1 MNDILTSARRLPQR
15 VIIRVLKR
23 MFTLPAPAARLIL
36 NDIIKPKKIHKQWIY
51 RVRRRENKGWFGC
64 WIGDNL
70 HKLDSV
76 SLLKRVH
83 EADVI
88 LFYVH
93 GGSFR
98 LGNSTM
104 YMDTNISW
112 LKMLKER
119 HGLSAMIMSVDYRL
133 APEHKFPGPIE
144 DVVRAYEYLISEI
157 EVKPEK
163 IIIVG
168 DSAGAAL
175 LLNMLLIT
183 HDPTSFEM
191 TKNHQALSRP
201 AGIVLS
207 SPFVTDKTCSESWKS
222 NQKYDYITEYGMKVI
237 KRDCFEDM
245 QTTEYPILDITA
257 LQTEFSSF
265 LSRKMLCF
273 VGQLEVFRD
282 DTLKF
287 VNRLQ
292 QDDIDCQVVM
302 EQCVHDWFCV
312 REVVKNKSILRN
324 AMKPLLTIAFKP
336 FKGVLTIKETLWTMI
351 VILLQVFPALV
362 VSTVTTAA
370 YYIDM
375 NHLPLQRMMMTMR

>member
-1 MNDILTSARRLPQR
+1 
-15 VIIRVLKR
+15 

-104 YMDTNISW
+104 
-112 LKMLKER
+112 
-119 HGLSAMIMSVDYRL
+119 L

-324 AMKPLLTIAFKP
+324 ADETFADYCFQTIQRRVDNKRDIMDNDSHTIAS
-336 FKGVLTIKETLWTMI
+336 ISSI
-351 VILLQVFPALV
+351 SCIDSDYSSILHRYESSSFTEDDDDDALV
-362 VSTVTTAA
+362 YSIINFRLSKTSLNEQDDRPSSQCSSDIVF
-370 YYIDM
+370 
-375 NHLPLQRMMMTMR
+375 L